1 MLINVKANTGL
12 IIRKLQAYG
21 ITRLKRL
28 FQIYGVPKFSR
39 SAMTCEKYVE
49 KNIFR

>member
-28 FQIYGVPKFSR
+28 FQIYGVR
-39 SAMTCEKYVE
+39 YVACLNFQE
-49 KNIFR
+49 VL